1 MKEKLRAYFM
11 QRTYETL
18 FRNPDE
24 TEFMREDK
32 TKRKPTAHIDI
43 IIEEYLNLRQ
53 INDEIKQENKQV
65 INKFE
70 QSEDKFVAKE
80 DIQSYFTLTKGATHD
95 CDPQPELE
103 CQEIDDAEIGKI
115 IQDETFKH
123 FRRNHMSQFKKKL
136 ERFKKHFNERIN
148 EVEEKIRETQ

>member
-1 MKEKLRAYFM
+1 M

-18 FRNPDE
+18 FRKPEE
-24 TEFMREDK
+24 TEFMREQVSGK
-32 TKRKPTAHIDI
+32 MMAKRKPSAHIDI

-53 INDEIKQENKQV
+53 INDEIREENKQV
-65 INKFE
+65 INKFKNM
-70 QSEDKFVAKE
+70 DNFVAKT
-80 DIQSYFTLTKGATHD
+80 DIQSYFILTKGATHD

-103 CQEIDDAEIGKI
+103 CQEIDDAEIGKL

-136 ERFKKHFNERIN
+136 ERFKKHFNEKIH
-148 EVEEKIRETQ
+148 EVEEKIKNS